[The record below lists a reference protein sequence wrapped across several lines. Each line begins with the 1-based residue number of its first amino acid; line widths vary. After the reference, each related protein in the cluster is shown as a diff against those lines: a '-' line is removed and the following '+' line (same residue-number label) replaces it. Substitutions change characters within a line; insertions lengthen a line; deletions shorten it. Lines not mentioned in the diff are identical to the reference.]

1 MKTYVIGNSI
11 VRELTDSGWTTICL
25 PGADWSAIVH
35 YVTLHR
41 ESLANSIIYVH
52 IGPVRFTRLT
62 NRHECVL
69 RSRYIDDPPT
79 LFRSWRSLIQSHNII
94 PVICTIYPMDFDR
107 YNEHLKS
114 KRNSHHIRQD
124 LYSDYNKR
132 IKGMAVVEN
141 QKITDFNVYNKM
153 ATPYMHK
160 RVFTRRR
167 HAYSF
172 CDRFLVDGLHPSK
185 IVIDDWIR
193 EIKRVNEIN
202 TAELSKRNCNSNKH

>member
-79 LFRSWRSLIQSHNII
+79 LFRSWRPLIQSHNII

-114 KRNSHHIRQD
+114 KRNSHHIRQH
-124 LYSDYNKR
+124 LHSDYNKFYWEWLKLFWMLQLEKQL
-132 IKGMAVVEN
+132 IAKLFV
-141 QKITDFNVYNKM
+141 TDSKD
-153 ATPYMHK
+153 AEILL
-160 RVFTRRR
+160 RW
-167 HAYSF
+167 
-172 CDRFLVDGLHPSK
+172 FLYE
-185 IVIDDWIR
+185 R
-193 EIKRVNEIN
+193 ARAN
-202 TAELSKRNCNSNKH
+202 